1 MAVNL
6 EYVFRETASNLRRNI
21 SMASAALLT
30 VAVSLTLVGGAL
42 LVKRGVDRATVQW
55 KGNVELSIFMKP
67 DASQAESDAVDRQ
80 LKSMPEV
87 KSYHYVSK
95 PEAFDEFKKIFANE
109 PDVRDSLTVD
119 QIPPSYRVVPR
130 QAEQTKVIG
139 QRFDDTAGVF
149 RVSYAKEEVDAL
161 VSVTNFLQIMLWAIA
176 AVLLSAASLLILNT
190 IRMAIFARRREVAV
204 MKLVGATNW
213 FIRVPFMVE
222 GVIQGLVGAA
232 PAVAAVWAMQIFLD
246 RQSSNTQP
254 TATNLFA
261 GLYVSG
267 GETALVSILLVVVGC
282 GIGLI
287 GSALAVTRYL
297 DI

>member
-1 MAVNL
+1 MALNV
-6 EYVFRETASNLRRNI
+6 EYVFRETVSNLRRNV

-55 KGNVELSIFMKP
+55 KGNVELSIFMKA
-67 DASQAESDAVDRQ
+67 DAAQTESDAVDRQ

-87 KSYHYVSK
+87 KSYRYVSK
-95 PEAFDEFKKIFANE
+95 PEAFEEFKKIFANE

-130 QAEQTKVIG
+130 AAEQTKVIG

-161 VSVTNFLQIMLWAIA
+161 VSVTSFLQIMLWAIA
-176 AVLLSAASLLILNT
+176 AVLLAAASLLILNT

-213 FIRVPFMVE
+213 FIRVPFMLE
-222 GVIQGLVGAA
+222 GLVQGLIGAA
-232 PAVAAVWAMQIFLD
+232 AAFGVVFVVRNFAQHAVRHVELFHEFAVSTNEVVGTGIF
-246 RQSSNTQP
+246 
-254 TATNLFA
+254 
-261 GLYVSG
+261 
-267 GETALVSILLVVVGC
+267 LVVVGMLV
-282 GIGLI
+282 GAV
-287 GSALAVTRYL
+287 GSAIAVSRFL
-297 DI
+297 DV